1 MKPMDLGYPT
11 GLSTTYIKRGQIV
24 LWKLCSNWWKFALIS
39 FKIYI
44 LYIIFLSGIEDSSH
58 PGNYFKS
65 LKAFVSM
72 AVKQAAGGVPSGNHG
87 LFHRYD

>member
-1 MKPMDLGYPT
+1 M
-11 GLSTTYIKRGQIV
+11 
-24 LWKLCSNWWKFALIS
+24 
-39 FKIYI
+39 
-44 LYIIFLSGIEDSSH
+44 IFFLAGIEDSSH

>member
-1 MKPMDLGYPT
+1 MNCT
-11 GLSTTYIKRGQIV
+11 GVIDEN
-24 LWKLCSNWWKFALIS
+24 CSNLI
-39 FKIYI
+39 FKKNG
-44 LYIIFLSGIEDSSH
+44 IIFLSGIEDSSH

-87 LFHRYD
+87 LFHRYVGCGVSNSGLPN